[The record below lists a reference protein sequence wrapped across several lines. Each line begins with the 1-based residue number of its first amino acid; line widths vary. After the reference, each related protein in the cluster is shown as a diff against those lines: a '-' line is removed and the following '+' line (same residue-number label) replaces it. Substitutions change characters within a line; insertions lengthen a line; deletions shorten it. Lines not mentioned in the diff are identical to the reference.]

1 MKVFVTGGTGFLG
14 RRVVKALCEDG
25 LRVRCLVRPSSDVS
39 ALRDFV
45 GPDLWLAVEVVAGE
59 LSDVDACRKLIDDC
73 DTVAHVAAA
82 LGGSTAVMFLN
93 TVIPTRHLLAAAA
106 QAGVRRFVQVSSF
119 GVYGAAGLSTGALL
133 NESTPLDPHPEL
145 RDPYS
150 YSKIVQEQVAW
161 EVRAQTNLPL
171 VIIRPGVIFG
181 PGRGVLSGRVGLN
194 LGPLLV
200 RMGGSQTLP
209 YTYVDNCAAA
219 IRQAVI
225 AEGIDGEAFNILDDG
240 LPTGSQL
247 VRKMRRAGKKVRS
260 LWVPRPLIG
269 PLSSVYEW
277 YSRWSQG
284 QLPGVITRYR
294 SDSMWKKLKYSN
306 EKAKTQLGWRPHV
319 SFDEAFER
327 SLAEGRA

>member
-25 LRVRCLVRPSSDVS
+25 LRVRCLVRPSSDLT

-45 GPDLWLAVEVVAGE
+45 GPDLWSGVEVVAGE
-59 LSDVDACRKLIDDC
+59 ISDVDTCRRLIDDC

-82 LGGSTAVMFLN
+82 LGGSTAVLFLN
-93 TVIPTRHLLAAAA
+93 TVIPTRHLLAAAS

-119 GVYGAAGLSTGALL
+119 GVYGAAALPTGALL
-133 NESTPLDPHPEL
+133 DESTPLDAHPER

-150 YSKIVQEQVAW
+150 YSKIVQEQIAW
-161 EVRAQTNLPL
+161 ESHTTTNLPL

-181 PGRGVLSGRVGLN
+181 PGRGVLSGRVGLTV
-194 LGPLLV
+194 GPLLV

-209 YTYVDNCAAA
+209 YTYVDNCASA

-225 AEGIDGEAFNILDDG
+225 AEGVDGEAFNILDDG

-247 VRKMRRAGKKVRS
+247 VRRMRQAASAIR
-260 LWVPRPLIG
+260 
-269 PLSSVYEW
+269 
-277 YSRWSQG
+277 
-284 QLPGVITRYR
+284 
-294 SDSMWKKLKYSN
+294 M
-306 EKAKTQLGWRPHV
+306 
-319 SFDEAFER
+319 
-327 SLAEGRA
+327 

>member
-45 GPDLWLAVEVVAGE
+45 GPDHWPAVEVVAGE

-106 QAGVRRFVQVSSF
+106 QVGVRRFVQVSSF

-161 EVRAQTNLPL
+161 EARAQTNLPL

-269 PLSSVYEW
+269 PLSSIYEW

-319 SFDEAFER
+319 TFDEAFER

>member
-14 RRVVKALCEDG
+14 RRVVRMLCEDG
-25 LRVRCLVRPSSDVS
+25 LQVRCLVRPSSDLS
-39 ALRDFV
+39 ALRDYV
-45 GPDLWLAVEVVAGE
+45 GPDLWNGVEVAPGE
-59 LSDVDACRKLIDDC
+59 LSDVDSCRRLIDDC
-73 DTVAHVAAA
+73 DTVCHVAAA

-93 TVIPTRHLLAAAA
+93 TVIPTRYLLTAAV
-106 QAGVRRFVQVSSF
+106 QCGVSRLVQVSSF

-133 NESTPLDPHPEL
+133 NEQTPLDPHPEW

-150 YSKIVQEQVAW
+150 YSKIIQEQAAW
-161 EVRAQTNLPL
+161 EVHQQSKLPL

-194 LGPLLV
+194 VGPLLV

-209 YTYVDNCAAA
+209 YTYVDNCASA
-219 IRQAVI
+219 IRQAVL

-247 VRKMRRAGKKVRS
+247 VRRLRRAGQKVRS

-277 YSRWSQG
+277 YSLWSRG

-294 SDSMWKKLKYSN
+294 SDSMWKKLRYSN
-306 EKAKTQLGWRPHV
+306 EKAKSVLGWRPHV
-319 SFDEAFER
+319 SFEEAFER
-327 SLAEGRA
+327 SLAGGRA

>member
-1 MKVFVTGGTGFLG
+1 MKIFVTGGTGFLG

-45 GPDLWLAVEVVAGE
+45 GPDHWPTVEVVAGE
-59 LSDVDACRKLIDDC
+59 LSDVDSCRKLIDDC

-119 GVYGAAGLSTGALL
+119 GVYGAAGLSTGTLL

-161 EVRAQTNLPL
+161 EARAQTNLPL

-181 PGRGVLSGRVGLN
+181 PGRGVLSGRVGLSV
-194 LGPLLV
+194 GPLLV

-319 SFDEAFER
+319 TFDEAFER

>member
-45 GPDLWLAVEVVAGE
+45 GQDHWPAVEVVAGE
-59 LSDVDACRKLIDDC
+59 LSDVDSCRKLIDDC

-119 GVYGAAGLSTGALL
+119 GVYGAAELSTGALL

-161 EVRAQTNLPL
+161 EARAQTNLPL

-181 PGRGVLSGRVGLN
+181 PGRGVLSGRVGLSV
-194 LGPLLV
+194 GPLLI